1 MISSAFLFF
10 SHLTWLTSLN
20 CLVLLFP
27 FASLPTDRDPSL
39 ITIYIPCVSIHFF
52 PDNTVIFPDSVTR
65 PYKLTNF
72 QLSCPFAF
80 FLQSLFSVF
89 CFCLAPSLSEFN
101 WPPLYTLVQIWG
113 SSHTLLRLS
122 SGLHT

>member
-72 QLSCPFAF
+72 QLSFLSFCIFPPVALLGLLLLSCP
-80 FLQSLFSVF
+80 QSF
-89 CFCLAPSLSEFN
+89 
-101 WPPLYTLVQIWG
+101 
-113 SSHTLLRLS
+113 
-122 SGLHT
+122 